1 MSDAPPNVRS
11 PTSPSRLALAPPC
24 ARYSRT
30 RHLRWRSRPHPSL
43 PCTGTYHRGARA
55 CVCVCVC
62 VCVGRDV
69 VRTSRTR
76 RRRRRRRGGRRRH
89 HDGRRSIEGV
99 SRARSYLRSR
109 YRIAR
114 REAYARMCVTREGV
128 RARRRGHSM
137 SSCASQRSRACS
149 MRSSGDDDDDDDGA
163 ATMARSSR
171 AVAEP
176 SAGRFEREGGREGE
190 GLEGDGTRVVC
201 SACDYCC
208 HYQTFIVFFCA
219 CV

>member
-11 PTSPSRLALAPPC
+11 PTSPSRLALAPPD

-149 MRSSGDDDDDDDGA
+149 MRSSGDDDDDDGA
-163 ATMARSSR
+163 ATRDRLARSPNPRRGGLHAREDARARDWREMARALCAAR
-171 AVAEP
+171 AIAATTV
-176 SAGRFEREGGREGE
+176 
-190 GLEGDGTRVVC
+190 
-201 SACDYCC
+201 
-208 HYQTFIVFFCA
+208 FIVFFCA